1 MLLVLIAG
9 AAVGLATWLV
19 VGTPFAKRPV
29 TKAQIEHAVAKRTA
43 GNVQLTLC
51 NQEAVPSQSP
61 KPDAPDTWTCDT
73 YIGPTAADA
82 QNGPSY
88 KVTVGDD
95 RIRSIRRVPTH

>member
-61 KPDAPDTWTCDT
+61 KPGAPDTWTCDT